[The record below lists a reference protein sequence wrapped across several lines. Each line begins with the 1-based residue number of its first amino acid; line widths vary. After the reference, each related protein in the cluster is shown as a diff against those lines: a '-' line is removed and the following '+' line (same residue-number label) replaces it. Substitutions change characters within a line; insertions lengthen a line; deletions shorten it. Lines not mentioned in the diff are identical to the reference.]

1 MYNARVKLTL
11 DWKKLP
17 GVLIAIVLLGIAVI
31 LLEPFFK
38 IDRSDYEKGA
48 SSVYRLAIGLTILLI
63 YLGKWF
69 FDVFSP
75 QGLGYKV
82 SGLKGALLVAL
93 AMVIMAFVVFIIIQ
107 AGSLYLTTAASES
120 SSEIPF

>member
-1 MYNARVKLTL
+1 MYNIPMKIAL

-17 GVLIAIVLLGIAVI
+17 GVVIAVVLLGIAVV

-82 SGLKGALLVAL
+82 SGAKGVLLIAL

-107 AGSLYLTTAASES
+107 AGSLYLTTAASENAT
-120 SSEIPF
+120 EIPF

>member
-1 MYNARVKLTL
+1 MKLTV

-17 GVLIAIVLLGIAVI
+17 GVIIAVVLLGIAVL

-38 IDRSDYEKGA
+38 IDRSDYDKGA
-48 SSVYRLAIGLTILLI
+48 SSVYRLALGLTILLI

-75 QGLGYKV
+75 QGLGYRV
-82 SGLKGALLVAL
+82 SGLKGALLIIM

-120 SSEIPF
+120 ASEAPF

>member
-82 SGLKGALLVAL
+82 SGLKGALLIAL

>member
-1 MYNARVKLTL
+1 MYNARVKLAL

-17 GVLIAIVLLGIAVI
+17 GVLIAVVLLGIAVI